1 MEEKKKKKNKCWL
14 YVCLCVG
21 AKQNPKKKREGGRK
35 SVCVLALQRN
45 ICKNQLADSELPLH
59 TVHPDGAEWFA
70 LGDAALLLLVLLGRF
85 IIVLNAEHLRF
96 YTRF

>member
-1 MEEKKKKKNKCWL
+1 MC
-14 YVCLCVG
+14 VCALVQS
-21 AKQNPKKKREGGRK
+21 KTQKKREREEERVC
-35 SVCVLALQRN
+35 VCVLALQRN

-70 LGDAALLLLVLLGRF
+70 LLVLLGRF

>member
-1 MEEKKKKKNKCWL
+1 MEKKKKQVL
-14 YVCLCVG
+14 AVCVFVRWCK
-21 AKQNPKKKREGGRK
+21 AKPKKKERGRK
-35 SVCVLALQRN
+35 KECVCVCVLALQRN

>member
-1 MEEKKKKKNKCWL
+1 ML
-14 YVCLCVG
+14 AVCVFVRWCK
-21 AKQNPKKKREGGRK
+21 AKAKKKREGGRK
-35 SVCVLALQRN
+35 RVCVCLLALQRN

-59 TVHPDGAEWFA
+59 TVLPDGAEWFA
-70 LGDAALLLLVLLGRF
+70 LGDAARLLLVLLGRF

>member
-1 MEEKKKKKNKCWL
+1 MC
-14 YVCLCVG
+14 VCALVQS
-21 AKQNPKKKREGGRK
+21 KTQIKREREEERVC
-35 SVCVLALQRN
+35 VCVLALQRN

>member
-1 MEEKKKKKNKCWL
+1 M
-14 YVCLCVG
+14 CLCVG

>member
-1 MEEKKKKKNKCWL
+1 MC
-14 YVCLCVG
+14 VCALEQS
-21 AKQNPKKKREGGRK
+21 KSQKKREREK
-35 SVCVLALQRN
+35 ERVCVCVCVLALQRN

-85 IIVLNAEHLRF
+85 IILLNAEHLRF